1 MSTDW
6 MKNKNLSYRLSIYF
20 LIAETILSVIIILVG
35 YNYLRHSVFESYRY
49 RLQYDVQEVLGDVQN
64 SMDEAVRFT
73 ENLTADYK
81 GLPLKNPR
89 RYLEMAFKVQT
100 NMVAFGMITKAE
112 NIPFQRKLDFFLYKS
127 GGNIKSDTG
136 RFNSNIFRTAEWVN
150 SMPDA
155 KKPKWSAPFYNS
167 KFGSRVIT
175 YARPFDFVQDGK
187 MLHATFFCSVSLD
200 RDLVKLKHQKMIKS
214 GFSILLNE
222 QNLIVYHP
230 DSTRTGKDISSLFN
244 CFGGSRFDIPAL
256 LNDRVA
262 GSQIIHPNC
271 MKNKRTVAIY
281 WPVKSSNWFIITVI
295 PESLFMSELKQITL
309 ALVLLILLIGSI
321 TAAVMIYLSIR
332 LVSPISV
339 LADDSRKIVE
349 DAGFDP
355 VPHLNDLEVLSDSM
369 EKMKDRLASYRRNTL
384 QISLDNEEMEK
395 ELNLA
400 KDIEMG
406 MVPTKFPLF
415 PDRSDFDCFGRLIPA
430 KIVGGDLFDIFL
442 LDENQLFISISD
454 TMGKGIPAAMFSVMT
469 RTFIRSIA
477 NPITRPG
484 KMMEVLNDGL
494 SLGHVSDMF
503 ATVLL
508 GKLNLLTG
516 EFIYCNA
523 GHPHPIILRNDHQGE
538 IIVQSHGI
546 PVGVRRNLKFSESS
560 VFLASGETMITYT
573 DGVTEEYNEEGDF
586 FGTERLISAIKPLRE
601 LSTQNI
607 VNKTLDVLERFRG
620 GAEVHDDTTLVA
632 IKFTR
637 K

>member
-1 MSTDW
+1 
-6 MKNKNLSYRLSIYF
+6 MKNKNISYRLSIYF
-20 LIAETILSVIIILVG
+20 LITETILSVIIILVG
-35 YNYLRHSVFESYRY
+35 YNYLRHSAFESYRY

-64 SMDEAVRFT
+64 TMDEAVRFT
-73 ENLTADYK
+73 ENLTTDYIQR
-81 GLPLKNPR
+81 LPLKNPR

-100 NMVAFGMITKAE
+100 NMLAFGMVTIAE
-112 NIPFQRKLDFFLYKS
+112 NISSQLKPDFYFYKS

-136 RFNSNIFRTAEWVN
+136 RFKSNIAMTDEWVK
-150 SMPDA
+150 SMLYA
-155 KKPKWSAPFYNS
+155 TKPEWSVPFYDS

-175 YARPFDFVQDGK
+175 YARPLEFEQDGK
-187 MLHATFFCSVSLD
+187 ILHGTFFCSVSLD
-200 RDLVKLKHQKMIKS
+200 RDLVKLKHQKMIKT
-214 GFSILLNE
+214 GFSVLLNE

-230 DSTRTGKDISSLFN
+230 DSTRTGKDVSLLFN
-244 CFGGSRFDIPAL
+244 CFGGSEFDIIAL
-256 LNDRVA
+256 LKDRI
-262 GSQIIHPNC
+262 GGFQILHPNC
-271 MKNKRTVAIY
+271 MKNKKTVAIY
-281 WPVKSSNWFIITVI
+281 WPVKSSNWFIINVI

-355 VPHLNDLEVLSDSM
+355 IPHLNDLEVLTDSM
-369 EKMKDRLASYRRNTL
+369 EKMKDRLAGYRKNTL
-384 QISLDNEEMEK
+384 QSSLDKMEMEK

-406 MVPTKFPLF
+406 MVPTKFPLY
-415 PDRSDFDCFGRLIPA
+415 PDRNDFDCFGRLIPA

-442 LDENQLFISISD
+442 LDDNQLFISICD
-454 TMGKGIPAAMFSVMT
+454 TLGKGIPAAMFSVIT

-477 NPITRPG
+477 NPITRLG
-484 KMMEVLNDGL
+484 RMMEVLNDGL
-494 SLGHVSDMF
+494 SLGRESDMF

-523 GHPHPIILRNDHQGE
+523 GHPYPIILRNNHQE
-538 IIVQSHGI
+538 EVLTQSHGI
-546 PVGVRRNLKFSESS
+546 PVGVRSNMKFLESS
-560 VFLASGETMITYT
+560 FILAPGETLITYT
-573 DGVTEEYNEEGDF
+573 DGVTEEYNEDGEF
-586 FGTERLISAIKPLRE
+586 FGMERLISVIKPLHE

-607 VNKTLDVLERFRG
+607 VDKTLDILELFRG
-620 GAEVHDDTTLVA
+620 RADVHDDTTLVA
-632 IKFTR
+632 LKFTPE
-637 K
+637 